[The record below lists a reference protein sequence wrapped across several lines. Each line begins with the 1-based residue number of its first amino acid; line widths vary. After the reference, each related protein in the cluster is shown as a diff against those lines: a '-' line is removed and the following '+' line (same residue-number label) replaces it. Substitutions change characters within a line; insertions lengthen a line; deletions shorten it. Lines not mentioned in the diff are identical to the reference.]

1 MHDERRAVGVEGS
14 STYRS
19 SDLQCTR
26 ESEAPAEKLAWNS
39 AFVTPIR
46 MRRQAAC

>member
-19 SDLQCTR
+19 NDLQCTR
-26 ESEAPAEKLAWNS
+26 ESEAPAEQLAWNS
-39 AFVTPIR
+39 ALVTPIR
-46 MRRQAAC
+46 VRSHAAF